1 MRKATSHAPRIV
13 DGAGSVGA
21 APAEEGKK
29 PATRIASDSPARIFI
44 PCHLFSIIIVL
55 IRRINGGTVTVAS
68 FPLRDPPLDASSP
81 WMRESWK
88 GVLER

>member
-1 MRKATSHAPRIV
+1 MQRAEPGTSCKVDVMRKATSHAPRIV

-55 IRRINGGTVTVAS
+55 TRRINGGGDGGVV
-68 FPLRDPPLDASSP
+68 PLA
-81 WMRESWK
+81 
-88 GVLER
+88 